1 MIVSRW
7 VRGWVLFAA
16 LPLAG
21 CGGWVDVDT
30 AGSGGTSGAGGR
42 WGATGGSTGSSGAPT
57 QVPAGYGF
65 YVIPGSLQAGD
76 NAADFDS
83 RARLVSENGSLVV
96 GTTSVAPAPSP
107 GLPRGADDQ
116 VYHGELRYFYWTSAS
131 GTQPWEGHTP
141 SCLSGDGS
149 AIFSTAG
156 VSEDGDTLSFTRW
169 TSEGGFQ
176 DLGASGSYEAAG
188 MGWCSYDGQRAGG
201 SFWKRAP
208 VKSTSDIRAVLW
220 ADGRWDNQVNPVL
233 PTSEVPDG
241 AFGWVS
247 PVGSVSIVTSYGS
260 PNHIYWAD
268 GDAALELLVQ
278 PGSCIA
284 QPASRDGK
292 VVVSFCE
299 VEDGFEVYRWTADT
313 REFARMGEL
322 GWPDHANVK
331 SADGSA
337 LAASSGNQLAY
348 LKDGTTT
355 VATADGDLS
364 VLGVSDD
371 GSQVYLQQ
379 GSQALRWSEATGFVA
394 LEPLSELPCTLLSY
408 PGSEGPRFPEG
419 LAVGLSSAAS
429 DDASELV
436 PSECAWARSRA
447 VLWDSRGVRDI
458 QAELTAAGVDLQ
470 GVELHRADR
479 VWSTSGVRIMGT
491 GNLASGALRTW
502 IAELPA
508 RE

>member
-1 MIVSRW
+1 
-7 VRGWVLFAA
+7 L
-16 LPLAG
+16 
-21 CGGWVDVDT
+21 
-30 AGSGGTSGAGGR
+30 
-42 WGATGGSTGSSGAPT
+42 
-57 QVPAGYGF
+57 PAG
-65 YVIPGSLQAGD
+65 A

-83 RARLVSENGSLVV
+83 RARMVSENGLLVI
-96 GTTSVAPAPSP
+96 GTTSMVPLPSP
-107 GLPRGADDQ
+107 GIARGPDDQ
-116 VYHGELRYFYWTSAS
+116 VYNGDLQYFYWTPTSGTQPWG

-156 VSEDGDTLSFTRW
+156 VSADNDTLTFTRW
-169 TSEGGFQ
+169 TPEGGFQ
-176 DLGASGSYEAAG
+176 VIGASDLSDAAG
-188 MGWCSYDGQRAGG
+188 LDWCSYDGQRAGG
-201 SFWKRAP
+201 YFWKRAP
-208 VKSTSDIRAVLW
+208 VKSPSDIHAVLW
-220 ADGRWDNQVNPVL
+220 ADGRWDNQVNPIL
-233 PTSEVPDG
+233 PTSQVPDG

-247 PVGSVSIVTSYGS
+247 PVGSVSIVSSYGS
-260 PNHIYWAD
+260 NHVYWAD

-278 PGSCIA
+278 PGGCMA

-299 VEDGFEVYRWTADT
+299 VEDGYEVYRWTADT
-313 REFARMGEL
+313 REFVRMGEL
-322 GWPDHANVK
+322 GWPDYANVK

-337 LAASSGNQLAY
+337 LAASYGNQLAY
-348 LKDGTTT
+348 LKDGTTI
-355 VATADGDLS
+355 VATADGGVS
-364 VLGVSDD
+364 ALGVSDD
-371 GSQVYLQQ
+371 GSQVYVQQ
-379 GSQALRWSEATGFVA
+379 DSQAVRWSETAGFVA

-408 PGSEGPRFPEG
+408 PGTDGPRFPEG

-429 DDASELV
+429 DPSDLV
-436 PSECAWARSRA
+436 PTECAWARSRA
-447 VLWDSRGVRDI
+447 VLWDAQGARDI

-491 GNLASGALRTW
+491 GNLANGALRTW